1 MDIHEITGFIEVE
14 EKLLTNRKAVMNM
27 IAKDMLEELENY
39 IKIKIID
46 YPDTNKKRVL
56 YIFYVKVE

>member
-1 MDIHEITGFIEVE
+1 MDIHEITGFIEIE
-14 EKLLTNRKAVMNM
+14 EKLLTNKKAVMNM

-39 IKIKIID
+39 IKIKVIES
-46 YPDTNKKRVL
+46 PDSNKKRVL

>member
-39 IKIKIID
+39 IKIKVIES
-46 YPDTNKKRVL
+46 PDSNKKRVL